1 MVGPQG
7 WARIG
12 PHGRIRDW
20 AEAALPL
27 ARSAL
32 RQSAE
37 PLRCGGTWAVGLDLL
52 ANGADGGIGGV
63 PLPWDLFGLR
73 PEPLHRAQL
82 SAVYP
87 GYPRPS
93 AEETPAALAFRRSR
107 DAAHLDGLLPMGPQR
122 RRMLR
127 EPHGWIL
134 GLPLTACGPG
144 AAPLVVWEGSQALMG
159 AALRAALL
167 PHLPETWSEVD
178 LTGPYAEARREVFA
192 TCRRVEVPA
201 VPGEAILLHRMT
213 LHGVAPW
220 AEGAVAPPEGRI
232 IAYFRPLLPSVEV
245 WARLP

>member
-1 MVGPQG
+1 M
-7 WARIG
+7 
-12 PHGRIRDW
+12 
-20 AEAALPL
+20 AA
-27 ARSAL
+27 A
-32 RQSAE
+32 
-37 PLRCGGTWAVGLDLL
+37 
-52 ANGADGGIGGV
+52 
-63 PLPWDLFGLR
+63 
-73 PEPLHRAQL
+73 
-82 SAVYP
+82 Y

-93 AEETPAALAFRRSR
+93 AEETPAAHAFRRDR

-144 AAPLVVWEGSQALMG
+144 AAPLVVWEGSQDLMG

-167 PHLPETWSEVD
+167 PHPPATWAEVD
-178 LTGPYAEARREVFA
+178 LTGPYAEARRAVFA
-192 TCRRVEVPA
+192 TCRRVVVA
-201 VPGEAILLHRMT
+201 AAPGEAILLHRMA

-232 IAYFRPLLPSVEV
+232 IAYFRPLLPSVAD